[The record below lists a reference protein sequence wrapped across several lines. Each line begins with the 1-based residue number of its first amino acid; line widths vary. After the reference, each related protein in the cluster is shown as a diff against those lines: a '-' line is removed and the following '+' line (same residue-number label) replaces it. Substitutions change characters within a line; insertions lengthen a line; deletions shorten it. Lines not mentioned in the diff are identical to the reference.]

1 MTTAVFC
8 GKDLVAVHVKYITDI
23 CNPRV
28 SKFSKET
35 KRRYLSVQAVKLK
48 SKGLTYMSTVGTVC
62 TSTLQIKPSLI
73 RTPVYIKSI
82 LLRVQKEKPLCL
94 TQHFK

>member
-8 GKDLVAVHVKYITDI
+8 RKDLVAVHVKYITDI

-28 SKFSKET
+28 SKFLKET

-48 SKGLTYMSTVGTVC
+48 SKGYNRNDMYVNGWNC
-62 TSTLQIKPSLI
+62 M
-73 RTPVYIKSI
+73 Y
-82 LLRVQKEKPLCL
+82 
-94 TQHFK
+94 QHSAN